1 MKRKVLLLTLLFVPA
16 ALYAARPLAAAGAAI
31 HSILAQEVYHF
42 RDVTLTDGEQTFDGV
57 EIVVRVRAAGG
68 GYTRADYFDRDGRRL
83 GFYEAFEKISSDE
96 AALRAWAISNFPDR
110 TPATR

>member
-1 MKRKVLLLTLLFVPA
+1 MKGKFLLFTLLLVPA

-31 HSILAQEVYHF
+31 HSFLAQEVYRF
-42 RDVTLTDGEQTFDGV
+42 RDVTLTDGEQTFGGA
-57 EIVVRVRAAGG
+57 EIVVRVRTAGG
-68 GYTRADYFDRDGRRL
+68 GYTRADYFDSDGRGL

-96 AALRAWAISNFPDR
+96 AALRAWAISNFSDR